1 MRYDSDDDDDD
12 DDAVGNVNLNTQM
25 TIMYGK
31 LCAMNAISNSLWD
44 NRVEL

>member
-12 DDAVGNVNLNTQM
+12 AVGNMNLNTQM
-25 TIMYGK
+25 TIVYGK
-31 LCAMNAISNSLWD
+31 LCAVNAIFNLLWD